1 MLTVMLM
8 MILLCYGEARGSVDG
23 RDVVGQWRGRP
34 LSGVE
39 GQLGHCLGRFLPHF
53 HGSSIVVIIVIIIII
68 VVFIIVV
75 IVIFSHYILLF

>member
-1 MLTVMLM
+1 MAETWS
-8 MILLCYGEARGSVDG
+8 GSG
-23 RDVVGQWRGRP
+23 GAARP

-53 HGSSIVVIIVIIIII
+53 HGSPIVVIIVIIIV